1 MRENIKYNNEQ
12 TTKVVKLW
20 IKKVKTIWWIDFEY
34 LKDIWYNAF
43 LCIIYEWNIFC
54 SLSQLNVVL
63 LAIMAVFVYEQ
74 DSVDVQQATG
84 VWDVK

>member
-43 LCIIYEWNIFC
+43 LCIIYEWNIFG